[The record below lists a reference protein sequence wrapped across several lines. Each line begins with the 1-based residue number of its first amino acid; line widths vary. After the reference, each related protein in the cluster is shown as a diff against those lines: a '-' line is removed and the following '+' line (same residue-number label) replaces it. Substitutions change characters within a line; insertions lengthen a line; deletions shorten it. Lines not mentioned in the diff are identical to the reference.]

1 MKKFLSLILAVFMIA
16 SVFAVNVSAE
26 TVVGNTDGVNTFD
39 PTTTGGQSI
48 NVKVEDVTH
57 KYAVDV
63 TFSLEDLTLGGTI
76 TWNVNTMKYD
86 IADTTAANTS
96 RTIAVSNR
104 SDLPVYAFATVTDQD
119 ADDGITVAAEKD
131 SDTNKLTI
139 GKANVG
145 TAAANGTPTTGVLTI
160 NVTSDN
166 WNAVAEYYAAQ
177 RLASANQATDTFR
190 IATVTVTI
198 TKD

>member
-96 RTIAVSNR
+96 RTITVSNR
-104 SDLPVYAFATVTDQD
+104 SDLPVYAYATMTDTD
-119 ADDGITVAAEKD
+119 AGD
-131 SDTNKLTI
+131 SIMVYAGKNSAINKLTVE
-139 GKANVG
+139 KATPGTGSSNG
-145 TAAANGTPTTGVLTI
+145 TATEGNI
-160 NVTSDN
+160 IISITSTD
-166 WNAVAEYYAAQ
+166 WESVATYYGNK
-177 RLASANQATDTFR
+177 RLEDMGRDTFT
-190 IATVTVTI
+190 IANVTVTI
-198 TKD
+198 SKD

>member
-76 TWNVNTMKYD
+76 TWNVNTMKYEVGGNTLKD
-86 IADTTAANTS
+86 TS
-96 RTIAVSNR
+96 RKVKVNNR
-104 SDLPVYAFATVTDQD
+104 SDLPVYAYATISNTND
-119 ADDGITVAAEKD
+119 ADGITVAAVNNSAE
-131 SDTNKLTI
+131 NKLTVA
-139 GKANVG
+139 KA
-145 TAAANGTPTTGVLTI
+145 TAGSGSQNGTSTVGELVI
-160 NVTSDN
+160 NLTSDN
-166 WNAVAEYYAAQ
+166 WDAVAEYYAAQ
-177 RLASANQATDTFR
+177 RLASTNQATDRFR

-198 TKD
+198 SKN

>member
-96 RTIAVSNR
+96 RTITVSNR
-104 SDLPVYAFATVTDQD
+104 SDLPVYAYATMTDTD
-119 ADDGITVAAEKD
+119 AGDSITVSADKD
-131 SDTNKLTI
+131 SAINKLTVE
-139 GKANVG
+139 KAPGTGSSNG
-145 TAAANGTPTTGVLTI
+145 TATEGNI
-160 NVTSDN
+160 IISITSTD
-166 WNAVAEYYAAQ
+166 WESVATYYGNK
-177 RLASANQATDTFR
+177 RLEDMGRDTFT
-190 IATVTVTI
+190 IANVTVTI
-198 TKD
+198 SKD

>member
-96 RTIAVSNR
+96 RTITVSNR
-104 SDLPVYAFATVTDQD
+104 SDLPVYAYATMKDTDAGD
-119 ADDGITVAAEKD
+119 SITVSADKD
-131 SDTNKLTI
+131 STINKLTVE
-139 GKANVG
+139 KATPGTGSSNG
-145 TAAANGTPTTGVLTI
+145 TATEGNI
-160 NVTSDN
+160 IISITSTD
-166 WNAVAEYYAAQ
+166 WESVATYYGNK
-177 RLASANQATDTFR
+177 RLEDMGRDTFT
-190 IATVTVTI
+190 IANVTVTI
-198 TKD
+198 SKD

>member
-26 TVVGNTDGVNTFD
+26 TVVGNGVNTFD

-96 RTIAVSNR
+96 RTITVSNR
-104 SDLPVYAFATVTDQD
+104 SDLPVYAYATMTDTD
-119 ADDGITVAAEKD
+119 AGDSIMVSADKD
-131 SDTNKLTI
+131 SAINKLTVE
-139 GKANVG
+139 KATPGTGSSNG
-145 TAAANGTPTTGVLTI
+145 TATEGNI
-160 NVTSDN
+160 IISITSTD
-166 WNAVAEYYAAQ
+166 WESVATYYGNK
-177 RLASANQATDTFR
+177 RLEDMGRDTFT
-190 IATVTVTI
+190 IANVTVTI
-198 TKD
+198 SKD

>member
-1 MKKFLSLILAVFMIA
+1 MKKILSLILAVFMIA

-26 TVVGNTDGVNTFD
+26 RVVGNTDGVNTFD

-76 TWNVNTMKYD
+76 TWNVDTMKYD

-96 RTIAVSNR
+96 RTITVSNR
-104 SDLPVYAFATVTDQD
+104 SDLPVYAYATMTDTD
-119 ADDGITVAAEKD
+119 AGDSITVSADKD
-131 SDTNKLTI
+131 SAINKLTVE
-139 GKANVG
+139 KATPGTGSSNG
-145 TAAANGTPTTGVLTI
+145 TATEGNITI
-160 NVTSDN
+160 SITSTD
-166 WNAVAEYYAAQ
+166 WESVATYYGNK
-177 RLASANQATDTFR
+177 RLEDMGRDTFT
-190 IATVTVTI
+190 IANVTVTI
-198 TKD
+198 SKD

>member
-96 RTIAVSNR
+96 RTITVSNR
-104 SDLPVYAFATVTDQD
+104 SDLPVYAYATMTDTD
-119 ADDGITVAAEKD
+119 AGDSITVSADKD
-131 SDTNKLTI
+131 SAINKLTVE
-139 GKANVG
+139 KATSGTGSSNG
-145 TAAANGTPTTGVLTI
+145 TATEGNI
-160 NVTSDN
+160 IISITSTD
-166 WNAVAEYYAAQ
+166 WESVATYYGNK
-177 RLASANQATDTFR
+177 RLEDMGRDTFT
-190 IATVTVTI
+190 IANVTVTI
-198 TKD
+198 SKD

>member
-1 MKKFLSLILAVFMIA
+1 MKKILSLILAVFMIA

-39 PTTTGGQSI
+39 PTTTGGQNI

-96 RTIAVSNR
+96 RTITVSNR
-104 SDLPVYAFATVTDQD
+104 SDLPVYAYATMTDTD
-119 ADDGITVAAEKD
+119 AGDSITVSADKD
-131 SDTNKLTI
+131 SEINKLTVE
-139 GKANVG
+139 KATPGTGSSNG
-145 TAAANGTPTTGVLTI
+145 TATEGNI
-160 NVTSDN
+160 IISITSTD
-166 WNAVAEYYAAQ
+166 WESVATYYGNK
-177 RLASANQATDTFR
+177 RLEDMGRDTFT
-190 IATVTVTI
+190 IANVTVTI
-198 TKD
+198 SKD

>member
-96 RTIAVSNR
+96 RTITVSNR
-104 SDLPVYAFATVTDQD
+104 SDLPVYAYATMTDTD
-119 ADDGITVAAEKD
+119 AGDSIMVSADKD
-131 SDTNKLTI
+131 SAINKLTVE
-139 GKANVG
+139 KATPGTGSSNG
-145 TAAANGTPTTGVLTI
+145 TATEGNIIISITSTDWESVATYYGNKRLEDMGRNTFTIAN
-160 NVTSDN
+160 
-166 WNAVAEYYAAQ
+166 
-177 RLASANQATDTFR
+177 
-190 IATVTVTI
+190 VTVTI
-198 TKD
+198 SKD

>member
-96 RTIAVSNR
+96 RTITVSYR
-104 SDLPVYAFATVTDQD
+104 SDLPVYAYATMTDTD
-119 ADDGITVAAEKD
+119 AGDSITVSADKD
-131 SDTNKLTI
+131 STINKLTVE
-139 GKANVG
+139 KATPGTGSSNG
-145 TAAANGTPTTGVLTI
+145 TATEGNI
-160 NVTSDN
+160 IISITSTD
-166 WNAVAEYYAAQ
+166 WESVATYYGNK
-177 RLASANQATDTFR
+177 RLEDMGRDTFT
-190 IATVTVTI
+190 IANVTVTI
-198 TKD
+198 SKD

>member
-96 RTIAVSNR
+96 STITVSNR
-104 SDLPVYAFATVTDQD
+104 SDLPVYAYATMTDTD
-119 ADDGITVAAEKD
+119 AGDSITVSADKD
-131 SDTNKLTI
+131 SAIKKLTVE
-139 GKANVG
+139 KATPGTGSSNG
-145 TAAANGTPTTGVLTI
+145 TATEGNITI
-160 NVTSDN
+160 SITSTD
-166 WNAVAEYYAAQ
+166 WESVATYYGNK
-177 RLASANQATDTFR
+177 RLEDMGRDTFT
-190 IATVTVTI
+190 IANVTVTI
-198 TKD
+198 SKD

>member
-1 MKKFLSLILAVFMIA
+1 MKKILSLILAVFMIA

-96 RTIAVSNR
+96 RTITVSNR
-104 SDLPVYAFATVTDQD
+104 SDLPVYAYATMTDTD
-119 ADDGITVAAEKD
+119 AGDSITVSADKD
-131 SDTNKLTI
+131 SAINKLTVE
-139 GKANVG
+139 KAPPGTGSSNG
-145 TAAANGTPTTGVLTI
+145 TATEGNITI
-160 NVTSDN
+160 SITSTD
-166 WNAVAEYYAAQ
+166 WESVATYYGNK
-177 RLASANQATDTFR
+177 RLEDMGRDTFT
-190 IATVTVTI
+190 IANVTVTI
-198 TKD
+198 SKD

>member
-1 MKKFLSLILAVFMIA
+1 MNKILSLILAVFMIA

-96 RTIAVSNR
+96 RTITVSNR
-104 SDLPVYAFATVTDQD
+104 SDLPVYAYATMTDTD
-119 ADDGITVAAEKD
+119 AGDSITVSADKD
-131 SDTNKLTI
+131 SAINKLTVE
-139 GKANVG
+139 KATPGTGSSNG
-145 TAAANGTPTTGVLTI
+145 TATEGNITI
-160 NVTSDN
+160 SITSTD
-166 WNAVAEYYAAQ
+166 WESVATYYGNK
-177 RLASANQATDTFR
+177 RLEDMGRDTFT
-190 IATVTVTI
+190 IANVTVTI
-198 TKD
+198 SKD

>member
-1 MKKFLSLILAVFMIA
+1 MKKILSLILAVFMIA

-86 IADTTAANTS
+86 IADTTAVNTS
-96 RTIAVSNR
+96 RTITVSNR
-104 SDLPVYAFATVTDQD
+104 SDLPVYAYATMTDTD
-119 ADDGITVAAEKD
+119 AGDSITVSADKD
-131 SDTNKLTI
+131 SAINKLTVE
-139 GKANVG
+139 KATPGTGSSNG
-145 TAAANGTPTTGVLTI
+145 TATEGNI
-160 NVTSDN
+160 IISITSTD
-166 WNAVAEYYAAQ
+166 WESVATYYGNK
-177 RLASANQATDTFR
+177 RLEDMGRDTFT
-190 IATVTVTI
+190 IANVTVTI
-198 TKD
+198 SKD

>member
-96 RTIAVSNR
+96 RTITVSNR
-104 SDLPVYAFATVTDQD
+104 SDLPVYAYATMTDTD
-119 ADDGITVAAEKD
+119 AGDSIMVSADKD
-131 SDTNKLTI
+131 SAINKLTVE
-139 GKANVG
+139 KATPGTGSSNG
-145 TAAANGTPTTGVLTI
+145 TATEGNI
-160 NVTSDN
+160 IISITSTD
-166 WNAVAEYYAAQ
+166 WESVATYYGNK
-177 RLASANQATDTFR
+177 RLEDMGRDTFT
-190 IATVTVTI
+190 IANVTVTI
-198 TKD
+198 SKD

>member
-39 PTTTGGQSI
+39 PTTTGGQNI

-96 RTIAVSNR
+96 RTITVSNR
-104 SDLPVYAFATVTDQD
+104 SDLPVYAYATMTDTD
-119 ADDGITVAAEKD
+119 AGDSITVSADKD
-131 SDTNKLTI
+131 SAINKLPVE
-139 GKANVG
+139 KATPGTGSGNG
-145 TAAANGTPTTGVLTI
+145 TATEGNITI
-160 NVTSDN
+160 SITSTD
-166 WNAVAEYYAAQ
+166 WESVATYYGNK
-177 RLASANQATDTFR
+177 RLEDMGRDTFT
-190 IATVTVTI
+190 IANVTVTI
-198 TKD
+198 SKD

>member
-1 MKKFLSLILAVFMIA
+1 MKKILSLILAVFMIA

-96 RTIAVSNR
+96 RTITVSNR
-104 SDLPVYAFATVTDQD
+104 SDLPVYAYATMTDTD
-119 ADDGITVAAEKD
+119 AGDSITVSADKD
-131 SDTNKLTI
+131 SAINKLTVE
-139 GKANVG
+139 KATPGTGSSNG
-145 TAAANGTPTTGVLTI
+145 TATEGNITI
-160 NVTSDN
+160 SITSTD
-166 WNAVAEYYAAQ
+166 WESVATYYGNK
-177 RLASANQATDTFR
+177 RLEDMGRDTFT
-190 IATVTVTI
+190 IANVTVTI
-198 TKD
+198 SKD

>member
-96 RTIAVSNR
+96 RTITVSNR
-104 SDLPVYAFATVTDQD
+104 SDLPVYAYATMTDTD
-119 ADDGITVAAEKD
+119 AGDSITVSADKD
-131 SDTNKLTI
+131 STINKLTVE
-139 GKANVG
+139 KATPGPGSSNG
-145 TAAANGTPTTGVLTI
+145 TATEGNI
-160 NVTSDN
+160 IISITSTD
-166 WNAVAEYYAAQ
+166 WESVATYYGNK
-177 RLASANQATDTFR
+177 RLEDMGRDTFT
-190 IATVTVTI
+190 IANVTVTI
-198 TKD
+198 SKD

>member
-96 RTIAVSNR
+96 RTITVTNR
-104 SDLPVYAFATVTDQD
+104 SDLPVYAYATMTDTD
-119 ADDGITVAAEKD
+119 AGDSITVSADKD
-131 SDTNKLTI
+131 STINKLTVE
-139 GKANVG
+139 KATPGTGSSNG
-145 TAAANGTPTTGVLTI
+145 TATEGNI
-160 NVTSDN
+160 IISITSTD
-166 WNAVAEYYAAQ
+166 WESVATYYGNK
-177 RLASANQATDTFR
+177 RLEDMGRDTFT
-190 IATVTVTI
+190 IANVTVTI
-198 TKD
+198 SKD

>member
-1 MKKFLSLILAVFMIA
+1 MKKFLSLLLAVFMIA

-96 RTIAVSNR
+96 RTITVSNR
-104 SDLPVYAFATVTDQD
+104 SDLPVYAYATMTDTD
-119 ADDGITVAAEKD
+119 AGDSIMVSADKD
-131 SDTNKLTI
+131 SAINKLTVE
-139 GKANVG
+139 KATPGTGSSNG
-145 TAAANGTPTTGVLTI
+145 TATEGNIIISITSTDWESVATYYGNKRLEDMGRNTFTIAN
-160 NVTSDN
+160 
-166 WNAVAEYYAAQ
+166 
-177 RLASANQATDTFR
+177 
-190 IATVTVTI
+190 VTVTI
-198 TKD
+198 SKD

>member
-1 MKKFLSLILAVFMIA
+1 MKKILSLILAVFMIA

-63 TFSLEDLTLGGTI
+63 PFSLEDLTLGGTI

-86 IADTTAANTS
+86 IADTTAVNTS
-96 RTIAVSNR
+96 RTITVSNR
-104 SDLPVYAFATVTDQD
+104 SDLPVYAYATMTDTD
-119 ADDGITVAAEKD
+119 AGDSITVSADKD
-131 SDTNKLTI
+131 SAINKLTVE
-139 GKANVG
+139 KATPGTGSSNG
-145 TAAANGTPTTGVLTI
+145 TATEGNI
-160 NVTSDN
+160 IISITSTD
-166 WNAVAEYYAAQ
+166 WESVATYYGNK
-177 RLASANQATDTFR
+177 RLEDMGRDTFT
-190 IATVTVTI
+190 IANVTVTI
-198 TKD
+198 SKD